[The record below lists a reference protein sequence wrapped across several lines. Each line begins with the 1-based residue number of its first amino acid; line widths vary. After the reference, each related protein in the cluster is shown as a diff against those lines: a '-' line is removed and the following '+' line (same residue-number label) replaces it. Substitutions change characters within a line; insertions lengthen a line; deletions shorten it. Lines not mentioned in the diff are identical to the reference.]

1 MKQATGELNMSVI
14 VVLIVAGLSTFFF
27 SVLWPMIKS
36 NVRNNANCD
45 EAICPRE
52 NLRADGRL
60 VDCYVKGHPDQK
72 LVCTWKG

>member
-14 VVLIVAGLSTFFF
+14 VVLIVAGLSTF